1 MYNTMQM
8 REIKSG
14 LKSAESCSE
23 KHSRPRTDAC
33 VYVKLTW
40 EGEVLCPRHTGGF
53 FKESVSVLT
62 EDLSRIH
69 RRKAITKA
77 SCWQ

>member
-1 MYNTMQM
+1 M

-23 KHSRPRTDAC
+23 KHNRPRTNAC
-33 VYVKLTW
+33 VHVKLAW
-40 EGEVLCPRHTGGF
+40 EGEVLSPRHTGGF
-53 FKESVSVLT
+53 FQKSVRVLT

-77 SCWQ
+77 SC